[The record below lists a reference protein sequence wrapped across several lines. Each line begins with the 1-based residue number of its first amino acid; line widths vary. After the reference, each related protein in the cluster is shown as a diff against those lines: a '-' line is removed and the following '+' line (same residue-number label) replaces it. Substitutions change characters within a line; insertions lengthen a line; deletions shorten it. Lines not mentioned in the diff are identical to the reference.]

1 MDHYREVRPT
11 DLSCQGLGGIH
22 HSCADQCALGLACVA
37 AGCVTKSRRFCL
49 SVTQA
54 NWDKPLRRLTSL
66 QSPCYSSVERDLVRS
81 RGISYTRVRELVK
94 DAFRGLTAV
103 SKIGVHSLTAGGA
116 TSAANAGIPDRLV
129 KRYGRWASENAKNG
143 YVKDDFN
150 SRLLVSRSLSI

>member
-1 MDHYREVRPT
+1 MRTEINLSE
-11 DLSCQGLGGIH
+11 DLPISR
-22 HSCADQCALGLACVA
+22 ALA
-37 AGCVTKSRRFCL
+37 TPRSKE
-49 SVTQA
+49 
-54 NWDKPLRRLTSL
+54 N
-66 QSPCYSSVERDLVRS
+66 VRS

-103 SKIGVHSLTAGGA
+103 SKIGVHSLRAGGA
-116 TSAANAGIPDRLV
+116 TSTANAGIPDRLV